1 MMIRRELVVVVVLL
15 LLLLSVFLFSF
26 FSFFVFVLFVLQ
38 GSFVGVVV
46 RPKETTGTVFIVRY
60 ECTVSYVKK

>member
-1 MMIRRELVVVVVLL
+1 MMIRRELVVVVLL

-26 FSFFVFVLFVLQ
+26 FFVFVLFVLQ

>member
-1 MMIRRELVVVVVLL
+1 MMMIRRELVVVVVV

-26 FSFFVFVLFVLQ
+26 FFVFVLFVLQ

>member
-1 MMIRRELVVVVVLL
+1 MMIRRELVVVVLL

-26 FSFFVFVLFVLQ
+26 FFVFFFVLFVLQ

>member
-1 MMIRRELVVVVVLL
+1 MMMIRRELVVVVLL

-26 FSFFVFVLFVLQ
+26 FFVFVLFVLQ

-60 ECTVSYVKK
+60 ECTVSYGKK